1 MSDDLIVQRLIEI
14 YNQKILTK
22 QELSEE
28 EMSFISDN
36 IEQMKDA
43 GKINEQL
50 YSGYVVGFIMNPS
63 SDIDSNDIA
72 DAISELKELEISSQV
87 LDYGDGSKYTEYE
100 RMLYQLLNNSEVNL
114 NDIDKARLINEL
126 ENTSFT
132 HACLHSQEMSGKCK
146 LTVLNSLEEQ
156 NYATRDEYFQILY
169 GLSKNENSGIEPNSL
184 IQRIENARNY
194 RLEEVTEK
202 QDNAYNSL
210 LYLTTRDM
218 KGIDEVQKSKIL
230 ACSQDI
236 SFIRSIVETEYS
248 NLDMTNDGR
257 IALIARAGNQEYIE
271 EILKGEVDIDLGENG
286 LRQLVWQ
293 NGIRQKEGK
302 DYFLRYAQGEDYT
315 FSQDDKKNFILW
327 SGDKDAAKE
336 FLESNELS
344 TFSKVQLLGSIG
356 DRDYSNSFIE
366 KQSEPL
372 RTYLKDEYIRGL
384 RNRGRKKGME

>member
-50 YSGYVVGFIMNPS
+50 YSGYVVGFILNPS

-100 RMLYQLLNNSEVNL
+100 RMLYQLLNNSEVSL

-146 LTVLNSLEEQ
+146 LAVLNSLEEQ

-194 RLEEVTEK
+194 RLEEVREK

-257 IALIARAGNQEYIE
+257 IALIARAGNQKYIE

-293 NGIRQKEGK
+293 NRMYQKEGK

-366 KQSEPL
+366 KQEEPL